1 MPNKIENKQTGI
13 QEKREDRVTL
23 AVCFRKRTQ
32 TQTWMRRQIVVGWA
46 VILLPLFHPVI
57 NLFTNQIY
65 LAGNQPH
72 NHFYRQR
79 QQIFSPLLRAYVIER
94 RIMLM
99 TWLHHGRHWFGFPH
113 DPHQFGSPAD
123 RCPYDSPLREYGDT
137 IAKVEIRLL
146 PVLPSI
152 HIAAST
158 ERDES
163 GDDGRPPPPPTSPSP
178 RSTSSRSTCR

>member
-79 QQIFSPLLRAYVIER
+79 QQIFSPLRAYQTSIC
-94 RIMLM
+94 
-99 TWLHHGRHWFGFPH
+99 HHRQTRLSLCLQQCGCLEA
-113 DPHQFGSPAD
+113 QATIV
-123 RCPYDSPLREYGDT
+123 SPLWQLCLHTLAMENHMD
-137 IAKVEIRLL
+137 I
-146 PVLPSI
+146 
-152 HIAAST
+152 
-158 ERDES
+158 DQQES
-163 GDDGRPPPPPTSPSP
+163 QIGVGHEGSQTNVYRGEA
-178 RSTSSRSTCR
+178 TSST